1 MIHLHKGDGY
11 MRGKAK
17 YLFMAIVMSICMLVG
32 CSEVSQTTGDNV
44 IKNETQ
50 STVEV
55 SNNVVSGDETVK
67 EQESVTEESSEV
79 VVAEAPAEEVTEE
92 TTEEVTEQA
101 VIQQEA
107 EAAAQQAEEK
117 VQAVEEPAPVSN
129 SGGSTMVWIP
139 KSGKKYHSSSSC
151 SNMKNPSQVTI
162 EKAQSLGYT
171 PCSKC
176 Y

>member
-1 MIHLHKGDGY
+1 

-17 YLFMAIVMSICMLVG
+17 YLFMTIIISICMLVG

-55 SNNVVSGDETVK
+55 SYNDVLRDETVS
-67 EQESVTEESSEV
+67 EQQTIAKESSEV
-79 VVAEAPAEEVTEE
+79 V
-92 TTEEVTEQA
+92 TEEVTEQA
-101 VIQQEA
+101 VTQQEA
-107 EAAAQQAEEK
+107 EAVEQQVKKKAQ
-117 VQAVEEPAPVSN
+117 VVEEPAPVSN

-162 EKAQSLGYT
+162 EQAQSLGYT

>member
-1 MIHLHKGDGY
+1 

-50 STVEV
+50 STVKV
-55 SNNVVSGDETVK
+55 SNNDVSGDETVK
-67 EQESVTEESSEV
+67 E
-79 VVAEAPAEEVTEE
+79 
-92 TTEEVTEQA
+92 
-101 VIQQEA
+101 
-107 EAAAQQAEEK
+107 QAEEK